1 MTGTL
6 GANAVW
12 DWMPFMAGLKLVR
25 KALMPTGIQHMELKV
40 DVERLPRTTVLGA
53 TPSLGNLAF

>member
-12 DWMPFMAGLKLVR
+12 DWMPFMAGLNGEEGPHAHR
-25 KALMPTGIQHMELKV
+25 NPAHG
-40 DVERLPRTTVLGA
+40 VERHPIVGLLE
-53 TPSLGNLAF
+53 PSQPPGGI